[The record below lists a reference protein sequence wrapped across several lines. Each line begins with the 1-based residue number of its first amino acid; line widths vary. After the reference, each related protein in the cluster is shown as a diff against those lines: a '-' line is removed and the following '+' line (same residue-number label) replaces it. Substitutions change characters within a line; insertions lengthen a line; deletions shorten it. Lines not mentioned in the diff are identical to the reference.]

1 MYRIEKHKRA
11 SPTKGE
17 ARFETFYSAMHSDKD
32 YTGTFDAAKV
42 QSFSFLADLNSFSL
56 YLHRRLVKPN
66 RQTY

>member
-32 YTGTFDAAKV
+32 YTGT
-42 QSFSFLADLNSFSL
+42 LALQKYKIIL
-56 YLHRRLVKPN
+56 KLLAL
-66 RQTY
+66 